1 MRRWLLPF
9 CLTLSA
15 VACGDLQSGQ
25 AGAPPSATP
34 TSASAPAADC
44 VALGAISPI
53 PVPPLAVVD
62 LGDGTKRVTSAEA
75 GYSLVVPG
83 TWLVSGAI
91 AGTVNPWFGQGHMS
105 SYDPRAAP
113 TPRPEAGTI
122 LPPEVGVRLDIEM
135 WANPLREPL
144 DIYAQR
150 VHIGPDQI
158 AVLPGAFVRLAGG
171 QAYRMTIQDERRF
184 QPSLGPLVATRQTRA
199 VWLVPSPRADRVLV
213 LYATPAESALFPAV
227 ERAVS
232 TLQVAAPRSA
242 VLPVVH
248 QRSEILQ
255 RWLVGKS
262 GPIAGRRAEA
272 KLMTYAEASLAMD
285 ARPGASPNPPL
296 PMGIPRIDRDPDELF
311 WLVAVSGPDLPASR
325 GGPPGRGVA
334 VGTPAPTAWILYD
347 TPATNDRGE
356 RTGQGFSTAGTWP
369 PGFDTLPDRCH

>member
-199 VWLVPSPRADRVLV
+199 VWLVPSPRADRVVPDLV
-213 LYATPAESALFPAV
+213 ERIRPCKRSGSLATLETTVEEPFRVDERLGLSVESA
-227 ERAVS
+227 
-232 TLQVAAPRSA
+232 
-242 VLPVVH
+242 
-248 QRSEILQ
+248 ILVDD
-255 RWLVGKS
+255 L
-262 GPIAGRRAEA
+262 
-272 KLMTYAEASLAMD
+272 
-285 ARPGASPNPPL
+285 
-296 PMGIPRIDRDPDELF
+296 DRY
-311 WLVAVSGPDLPASR
+311 
-325 GGPPGRGVA
+325 
-334 VGTPAPTAWILYD
+334 GTRHTRLG
-347 TPATNDRGE
+347 DRGTE
-356 RTGQGFSTAGTWP
+356 NGDPSGVRNDPQSDDDRNEGCVPPVCATVRTSRSFPRLLGDIRRWP
-369 PGFDTLPDRCH
+369 VTRWVDASDVVSVG